1 MYNIGLKAN
10 SLIFQSYAS
19 CIFAALKHSKMK
31 RKFYLLLFTAIVC
44 STTNYLQAQI
54 SKGTGLLGGSI
65 NFSSNKNE
73 NYSTEYRNK
82 NSSFSITPSYGHFI
96 KQNLAFGGE
105 LSYGTNRT
113 SNKSFNDP
121 EQKQKSNAYGL
132 GVFLRQYKNLG
143 SSGFYLF
150 LHSRAGVDLLRSK
163 TEYTSGYSRTDT
175 KGYDIRL
182 NLSPGISYAVSPRFH
197 IETGLNNL
205 LYAGYS
211 SSKSSQTSGGTTY
224 KSKGSGF
231 NAGASVGGGLEWT
244 VGFRILLL
252 K

>member
-31 RKFYLLLFTAIVC
+31 RKFYLLLFTAIVY

-65 NFSSNKNE
+65 NFSSQKTENNDAQYLNK
-73 NYSTEYRNK
+73 
-82 NSSFSITPSYGHFI
+82 SSAFGVMPAYGKFI
-96 KQNLAFGGE
+96 KQNLVVGGE
-105 LSYGTNRT
+105 LSYGNNSST
-113 SNKSFNDP
+113 NKSPGNA
-121 EQKQKSNAYGL
+121 EQKQNTNAYGL

-150 LHSRAGVDLLRSK
+150 LQSRLTGALTKGK
-163 TEYTSGYSRTDT
+163 TEYLSGYENT
-175 KGYDIRL
+175 KSNGYNVAL
-182 NLSPGISYAVSPRFH
+182 NLNPGISYALTPRFH
-197 IETGLNNL
+197 VETGLNNL

-211 SSKSSQTSGGTTY
+211 GSKTKTNSGITTY
-224 KSKGSGF
+224 KSSGF
-231 NAGASVGGGLEWT
+231 NAGASVGSQLEIM
-244 VGFRILLL
+244 VGFRILLPG
-252 K
+252 